1 MALEWIWYF
10 IWYSFLGFLLEVGYA
25 RWTGGRRDRKCLL
38 LLPLCPVYGL
48 GACAVLLLP
57 PWVLE
62 RPLLLVVAG
71 GAAATGVEYGMALFY
86 ERVLRVSFWNYDG
99 LTGSIHGRVCLP
111 FALAWSLLILPL
123 VYLVQDVYK
132 RQDRPSPYPPAPGV
146 RRAPPRPSG
155 TPEGRIGTRPPV
167 LVCSHCS
174 PDWGIPPGSRRW
186 IRAVPD
192 PSPRERRRQI

>member
-48 GACAVLLLP
+48 GACVVLLLP

-71 GAAATGVEYGMALFY
+71 PEVLIAAASVF
-86 ERVLRVSFWNYDG
+86 
-99 LTGSIHGRVCLP
+99 GS
-111 FALAWSLLILPL
+111 
-123 VYLVQDVYK
+123 
-132 RQDRPSPYPPAPGV
+132 
-146 RRAPPRPSG
+146 PSG
-155 TPEGRIGTRPPV
+155 IMTG
-167 LVCSHCS
+167 
-174 PDWGIPPGSRRW
+174 
-186 IRAVPD
+186 
-192 PSPRERRRQI
+192 

>member
-1 MALEWIWYF
+1 MP
-10 IWYSFLGFLLEVGYA
+10 GGPVG
-25 RWTGGRRDRKCLL
+25 GGTRKCLL

-123 VYLVQDVYK
+123 VYLVH
-132 RQDRPSPYPPAPGV
+132 PAVARLGGRHPGPGV
-146 RRAPPRPSG
+146 LGGP
-155 TPEGRIGTRPPV
+155 GR
-167 LVCSHCS
+167 
-174 PDWGIPPGSRRW
+174 PDWGSGHFRLDSPGKPGTGPACNGITASRTASFLGRELPEKEQDFFVSPPKCDRFVFGK
-186 IRAVPD
+186 
-192 PSPRERRRQI
+192 

>member
-71 GAAATGVEYGMALFY
+71 GAAATGVEYGRALFY

-123 VYLVQDVYK
+123 VYLVHPAVARLADGI
-132 RQDRPSPYPPAPGV
+132 PAPVSWAVLAALIGDLAISGLIL
-146 RRAPPRPSG
+146 RQTGDRAC
-155 TPEGRIGTRPPV
+155 
-167 LVCSHCS
+167 LQWYH
-174 PDWGIPPGSRRW
+174 
-186 IRAVPD
+186 
-192 PSPRERRRQI
+192 RQ

>member
-1 MALEWIWYF
+1 MP
-10 IWYSFLGFLLEVGYA
+10 GGPVG
-25 RWTGGRRDRKCLL
+25 GGTRKCLL

-123 VYLVQDVYK
+123 VYLVHPAVARLADGI
-132 RQDRPSPYPPAPGV
+132 PAPVSWAVLAALIGDLAISGLIL
-146 RRAPPRPSG
+146 RANRGPGLPAMVS
-155 TPEGRIGTRPPV
+155 PPV
-167 LVCSHCS
+167 EL
-174 PDWGIPPGSRRW
+174 PPFWAGSCPKKSR
-186 IRAVPD
+186 IFL
-192 PSPRERRRQI
+192 

>member
-48 GACAVLLLP
+48 GACVVLLLP

-71 GAAATGVEYGMALFY
+71 GAAATGVEYG
-86 ERVLRVSFWNYDG
+86 
-99 LTGSIHGRVCLP
+99 I
-111 FALAWSLLILPL
+111 ALAWSLLILPL
-123 VYLVQDVYK
+123 VYLVHPAVARLADGI
-132 RQDRPSPYPPAPGV
+132 PAPVSWAVLAALIGDLAISGLIL
-146 RRAPPRPSG
+146 RQTGDRAC
-155 TPEGRIGTRPPV
+155 
-167 LVCSHCS
+167 LQWYH
-174 PDWGIPPGSRRW
+174 
-186 IRAVPD
+186 
-192 PSPRERRRQI
+192 RQ

>member
-71 GAAATGVEYGMALFY
+71 GPEWSMGWLCSMSGCF
-86 ERVLRVSFWNYDG
+86 
-99 LTGSIHGRVCLP
+99 GS
-111 FALAWSLLILPL
+111 
-123 VYLVQDVYK
+123 
-132 RQDRPSPYPPAPGV
+132 
-146 RRAPPRPSG
+146 PSG
-155 TPEGRIGTRPPV
+155 IMTG
-167 LVCSHCS
+167 
-174 PDWGIPPGSRRW
+174 
-186 IRAVPD
+186 
-192 PSPRERRRQI
+192 

>member
-123 VYLVQDVYK
+123 VYLVHPAVARLADGI
-132 RQDRPSPYPPAPGV
+132 PAPGV
-146 RRAPPRPSG
+146 LGGP
-155 TPEGRIGTRPPV
+155 GR
-167 LVCSHCS
+167 
-174 PDWGIPPGSRRW
+174 PDWGSGHFRLDSPANWGPGLPAMVSPPVELPLFGQGAARK
-186 IRAVPD
+186 RAGFFCK
-192 PSPRERRRQI
+192 SAKM

>member
-1 MALEWIWYF
+1 MEWIWYF

-123 VYLVQDVYK
+123 VYLVHPAVARLADGI
-132 RQDRPSPYPPAPGV
+132 PAPVSWAVLAALIGDL
-146 RRAPPRPSG
+146 AISG
-155 TPEGRIGTRPPV
+155 LILRQLGTGPACNGITASRTASFWAGSCPKKSRIF
-167 LVCSHCS
+167 L
-174 PDWGIPPGSRRW
+174 
-186 IRAVPD
+186 
-192 PSPRERRRQI
+192 

>member
-123 VYLVQDVYK
+123 VYLVHPAVARLADGI
-132 RQDRPSPYPPAPGV
+132 PAPVSWAVLAALIKIKKQNIKLAQFLLLIKG
-146 RRAPPRPSG
+146 RRPICG
-155 TPEGRIGTRPPV
+155 KTVDNKGKDC
-167 LVCSHCS
+167 L
-174 PDWGIPPGSRRW
+174 RW
-186 IRAVPD
+186 TKGLIFCF
-192 PSPRERRRQI
+192 

>member
-1 MALEWIWYF
+1 MDLIFYLVQLSGLPAGGGVCPVDRWEA
-10 IWYSFLGFLLEVGYA
+10 GPEV
-25 RWTGGRRDRKCLL
+25 LL

-123 VYLVQDVYK
+123 VYLVH
-132 RQDRPSPYPPAPGV
+132 PAVARLGGRHPGPGV
-146 RRAPPRPSG
+146 LGGP
-155 TPEGRIGTRPPV
+155 GR
-167 LVCSHCS
+167 
-174 PDWGIPPGSRRW
+174 PDWGSGHFRLDSPANRGPGPALQW
-186 IRAVPD
+186 YH
-192 PSPRERRRQI
+192 RQ

>member
-1 MALEWIWYF
+1 MEWIWYF

-86 ERVLRVSFWNYDG
+86 ERVLRRADG
-99 LTGSIHGRVCLP
+99 QHPRPGLPTLCTGLEPV
-111 FALAWSLLILPL
+111 
-123 VYLVQDVYK
+123 D
-132 RQDRPSPYPPAPGV
+132 PPPGV
-146 RRAPPRPSG
+146 SGPSG
-155 TPEGRIGTRPPV
+155 CGPPGGRHPGPGV
-167 LVCSHCS
+167 LGGPGR
-174 PDWGIPPGSRRW
+174 PDWGSGHFRLDSPANWGPGLPAMVSPPVELPLFGQGAARK
-186 IRAVPD
+186 RAGFFCK
-192 PSPRERRRQI
+192 SAKM